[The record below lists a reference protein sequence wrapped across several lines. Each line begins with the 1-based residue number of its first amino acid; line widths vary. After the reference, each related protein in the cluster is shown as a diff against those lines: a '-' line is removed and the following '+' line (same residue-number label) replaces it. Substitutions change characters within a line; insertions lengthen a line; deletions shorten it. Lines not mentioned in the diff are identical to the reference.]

1 MSKLAAAI
9 LQFRSRRNLVR
20 RSPAHRF
27 EELTYANENH
37 PRWKRF
43 LIRRVEIASGR
54 GYLADK
60 YDFWRTAA
68 KLSPDT
74 SMILMM
80 QMLGM
85 TLNIRGGLPDTNDIK
100 GKSLVMIANHPYG
113 IGDGVAVLSL
123 AERMKRPFK
132 ILINNEL
139 LKVPE
144 IRPYALPVSFDE
156 TRQALAINLE
166 TRRQALKLLA
176 EGTIIIIFPSGG
188 VATAKSGF
196 GKAEDL
202 PWKRFAAR
210 LVQSS
215 RASVLPIFFEGQCS
229 RVFHL
234 ASRISPTLRTALL
247 IREFRRLVGK
257 EISAHI
263 GKVIDGQELSAIR
276 CREELTARLYKEV
289 FSLAESESRKQKS
302 GRIKPDKKGSFP
314 EDRRIAA

>member
-1 MSKLAAAI
+1 MSKLASAI
-9 LQFRSRRNLVR
+9 QQIRSRRKLLK
-20 RSPAHRF
+20 RSTGHRF

-37 PRWKRF
+37 PSWKRF
-43 LIRRVEIASGR
+43 LIRRVEMASGR
-54 GYLADK
+54 GYLAGK
-60 YDFWRTAA
+60 YDYWRTAA
-68 KLSPDT
+68 KLAPDT
-74 SMILMM
+74 SMTLMLK
-80 QMLGM
+80 MLGM
-85 TLNIRGGLPDTNDIK
+85 SLNIRGSLPDTADME
-100 GKSLVMIANHPYG
+100 GKPLVMIANHPFG

-123 AERMKRPFK
+123 AERMNRPFK

-144 IRPYALPVSFDE
+144 IRPYALPVSFEE
-156 TRQALAINLE
+156 TREALAINLE

-215 RASVLPIFFEGQCS
+215 KASVLPIFFEGQCS
-229 RVFHL
+229 RIFHL

-257 EISAHI
+257 EIRAHI
-263 GKVIDGQELSAIR
+263 GEVIDGQELSAIR
-276 CREELTARLYKEV
+276 CRDELTARLYNEV
-289 FSLAESESRKQKS
+289 FSLAESESNNQQP
-302 GRIKPDKKGSFP
+302 GRIKPCDMGSFP
-314 EDRRIAA
+314 EDNRIAA